1 VTGRA
6 VDRYRAER
14 IAAAGD
20 RAARIW
26 RRDRSRA
33 DMAQALGVPFTADE
47 AHERAEALH
56 DLAAAIGGG
65 RLDEARDR
73 LDGLASRDRLALAQ
87 AAEVLAGVPREHA
100 RPLVTAL
107 ADALDAAEV
116 TAQAR
121 DDLREYDAAA
131 REALGD
137 DGALDGGEAVRARRG
152 VLVTAYLAARG
163 AAEKAG
169 AALLGV
175 HASAPPSGRPDTH
188 YAAARAA
195 EARAMIAAYTAE
207 DGRTFAEAHDAD
219 EYGGRV

>member
-1 VTGRA
+1 MTGRA

-33 DMAQALGVPFTADE
+33 DMAQALGVPFTVDE

-56 DLAAAIGGG
+56 DLAGAIGGG
-65 RLDEARDR
+65 RLDEARER
-73 LDGLASRDRLALAQ
+73 LDGLATRDRLALAQ

-137 DGALDGGEAVRARRG
+137 GGALDGGEAVRARRG

-175 HASAPPSGRPDTH
+175 HAFDGRPDTH
-188 YAAARAA
+188 YSAARAA